1 MKCEGAKHATNACV
15 NFFTSH
21 AMYAMCIFCLVFY
34 RRDLHFGEEIIGLH
48 ITVDSLFFLD
58 HVNN

>member
-21 AMYAMCIFCLVFY
+21 AMYAMYIFCLVLY
-34 RRDLHFGEEIIGLH
+34 RQDLHFRGERIGLH
-48 ITVDSLFFLD
+48 ITEDSLFFLD